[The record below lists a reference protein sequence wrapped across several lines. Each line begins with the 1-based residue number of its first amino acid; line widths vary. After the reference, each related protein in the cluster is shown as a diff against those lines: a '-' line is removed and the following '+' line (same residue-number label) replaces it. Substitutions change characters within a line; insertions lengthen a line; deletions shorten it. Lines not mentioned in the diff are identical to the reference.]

1 MQSEGRVGGEGQWLW
16 RQSGASGAGQ
26 AGAEVMEVR
35 WVSMVAAVVQ
45 ELALDIL
52 KEETGKLAD
61 VETGSGKG
69 RIDVQI

>member
-1 MQSEGRVGGEGQWLW
+1 
-16 RQSGASGAGQ
+16 
-26 AGAEVMEVR
+26 MEVR

-52 KEETGKLAD
+52 EEETGRLAD

-69 RIDVQI
+69 PD